1 MLPRHL
7 SLPEIGSQAASEWT
21 SCGKA
26 TQVRA
31 IKREEPMSNSVYKII
46 DLVNVVKRIQFAQ
59 RIRYMLGFG
68 HGARLLALG

>member
-1 MLPRHL
+1 
-7 SLPEIGSQAASEWT
+7 
-21 SCGKA
+21 
-26 TQVRA
+26 
-31 IKREEPMSNSVYKII
+31 MSNSVYKII